1 MRIDTTHR
9 RWLQASIAIFALAA
23 AIYVPYTRGGD
34 GRPHAGS
41 TVGLV
46 FGCAGYGLMLFA
58 ALLGLRKRFP
68 TVRLGRASAWM
79 RGHLWFGFLAFPLL
93 LFHSG
98 FTANGP
104 LTAWLMTLLIL
115 TVASGVLGAAVQHY
129 LPELMT
135 KLVPLETIYEEIPN
149 IRCRLQ
155 AEADDL
161 VSPILGPAG
170 GGRFVWGA
178 RPTKSER
185 VATIELEPES
195 WEYFRSVYS
204 ETIQAFLS
212 DPDGV
217 RNECAD
223 KDQCDALFAS
233 LRIRVPSAVDTILAG
248 LEGICEEERQL
259 KRQQL
264 IYRCLYG
271 WLIVHVPL
279 SMAVVVLGGIHAV
292 FALRY

>member
-1 MRIDTTHR
+1 MRIDATHR
-9 RWLQASIAIFALAA
+9 RWLLASVAILGFASG
-23 AIYVPYTRGGD
+23 IYVEYTLGGD
-34 GRPHAGS
+34 GRPHSGS
-41 TVGLV
+41 TFGLV
-46 FGCAGYGLMLFA
+46 LGCAGYGLMLFA

-68 TVRLGRASAWM
+68 TIRLGRASAWM

-98 FTANGP
+98 FAADGP
-104 LTAWLMTLLIL
+104 LTWWLMTLLTL
-115 TVASGVLGAAVQHY
+115 TIASGLLGAAVQHY
-129 LPELMT
+129 LPQLMT
-135 KLVPLETIYEEIPN
+135 RLVPLETIYEEIPN
-149 IRCRLQ
+149 IRRRLQ

-161 VSPILGPAG
+161 VAPILAAA

-178 RPTKSER
+178 RPAKSEQ

-233 LRIRVPSAVDTILAG
+233 LRIRVPSVVQTILAG

-264 IYRCLYG
+264 IYRCLHG
-271 WLIVHVPL
+271 WLVVHVPL
-279 SMAVVVLGGIHAV
+279 SLMVVVLGGIHAV
-292 FALRY
+292 FALGY

>member
-1 MRIDTTHR
+1 
-9 RWLQASIAIFALAA
+9 L
-23 AIYVPYTRGGD
+23 
-34 GRPHAGS
+34 
-41 TVGLV
+41 
-46 FGCAGYGLMLFA
+46 
-58 ALLGLRKRFP
+58 
-68 TVRLGRASAWM
+68 
-79 RGHLWFGFLAFPLL
+79 PLL

-98 FTANGP
+98 FAANGP
-104 LTAWLMTLLIL
+104 LTAWLMALLIL
-115 TVASGVLGAAVQHY
+115 TVASGMLGAVVQHY

-135 KLVPLETIYEEIPN
+135 RLVPLETIYEEIPN
-149 IRCRLQ
+149 IRRRLQ

-161 VSPILGPAG
+161 VSPILGRAG
-170 GGRFVWGA
+170 GRRSVWGA
-178 RPTKSER
+178 RPTKSEQ
-185 VATIELEPES
+185 VATIALEPEP

-217 RNECAD
+217 RNECSD

-233 LRIRVPSAVDTILAG
+233 LRIRVPSAVHMILAG

-259 KRQQL
+259 KRQRL
-264 IYRCLYG
+264 IYRFLHG

-279 SMAVVVLGGIHAV
+279 SLVVVVLGGIHAV